1 MGLAKLM
8 IRHKEGVS
16 LIDMEDIIL
25 VQREDRATAIYTVNE
40 RVVTSEPLSDLM
52 DRLDKRLFFRSHKS
66 YIINLAMVSK
76 IYPYGRWTYVVKLKG
91 TKQDALITYE
101 KFNEMEEFLSLIHI

>member
-1 MGLAKLM
+1 
-8 IRHKEGVS
+8 
-16 LIDMEDIIL
+16 
-25 VQREDRATAIYTVNE
+25 
-40 RVVTSEPLSDLM
+40 M

-101 KFNEMEEFLSLIHI
+101 KFNEMEEFFAKNSRIAVVWKGAVEGRPLFV